1 MIQPFPAKKS
11 AKKSYVNSKFSALL
25 SKSVIPSNEST
36 KIVEDQTLGS
46 DVRISF
52 L

>member
-11 AKKSYVNSKFSALL
+11 AKKSFVFTKFSVLL
-25 SKSVIPSNEST
+25 SKSAIPSNESSKT
-36 KIVEDQTLGS
+36 VEDQPLELQI
-46 DVRISF
+46 RISF